1 MDQEDVLRK
10 AFEAIVIEERAIFL
24 YARHL
29 KVVLEWSGL
38 SERNKKR
45 VQEVLDALAKEVI
58 IHESVL
64 EALGA
69 GIAGESTYVR

>member
-1 MDQEDVLRK
+1 MDQDDVLGK

-38 SERNKKR
+38 TERNKKR
-45 VQEVLDALAKEVI
+45 VQEVLDALAKEI
-58 IHESVL
+58 IVHESIL
-64 EALGA
+64 SFLGA
-69 GIAGESTYVR
+69 GIAGESTYVH